1 MNMKRQL
8 RKWEKIFKNY
18 VSNKDPVS
26 MIYRN
31 LITQQKKKSHDGY
44 NERQQIINDG
54 EDMEKLEPSY
64 ISGHVKWYSCLEK
77 VCHSSET

>member
-1 MNMKRQL
+1 MKRQL

-31 LITQQKKKSHDGY
+31 LITQQKKK
-44 NERQQIINDG
+44 
-54 EDMEKLEPSY
+54 KP
-64 ISGHVKWYSCLEK
+64 
-77 VCHSSET
+77 